1 MIRLLLVMTLIPAI
15 EMLLLLEL
23 AERLGAVETV
33 VLILLTGSLGASLA
47 KREGLGVLRQLQQDA
62 ARGIPPAD
70 RLVEGVLVLIGG
82 VLLITP
88 GVLTDALGVALLI
101 GPSGFRWAGVVSS
114 WGLQGGVRECLKRRC
129 PHLDLRHPRGRAG
142 ASTTRCAD
150 RGRAQKIRPTVSALA
165 ESPSSA

>member
-47 KREGLGVLRQLQQDA
+47 KREGLGVLRQLQEDA

-101 GPSGFRWAGVVSS
+101 GPVRRPAARALKRALAQRFQVGG
-114 WGLQGGVRECLKRRC
+114 GGVFVGAPGWGQGVPQEAVPPSGPAAPPRARGGF
-129 PHLDLRHPRGRAG
+129 DHPVR
-142 ASTTRCAD
+142 
-150 RGRAQKIRPTVSALA
+150 
-165 ESPSSA
+165 

>member
-23 AERLGAVETV
+23 AERLGGVETV
-33 VLILLTGSLGASLA
+33 LLILLTGSLGASLA
-47 KREGLGVLRQLQQDA
+47 KREGLGVLRQLQADA
-62 ARGIPPAD
+62 ARGVPPAD

-101 GPSGFRWAGVVSS
+101 GPVRRPVARAVKRALARRLQEGGAGVFVGAPG
-114 WGLQGGVRECLKRRC
+114 WGQGVAQEAVPPAGPPNPRNRGGFDHPVR
-129 PHLDLRHPRGRAG
+129 
-142 ASTTRCAD
+142 
-150 RGRAQKIRPTVSALA
+150 
-165 ESPSSA
+165 